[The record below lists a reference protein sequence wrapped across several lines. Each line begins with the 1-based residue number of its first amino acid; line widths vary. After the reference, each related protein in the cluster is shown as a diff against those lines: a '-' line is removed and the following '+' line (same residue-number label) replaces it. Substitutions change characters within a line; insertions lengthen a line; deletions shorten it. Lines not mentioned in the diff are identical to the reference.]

1 MSDYD
6 VVVVG
11 AGNAALSAAMAA
23 RENGARVLILEKASE
38 EEKGGNSYFTA
49 GGFRFCHTGID
60 DVATDVLTDLSPAER
75 DQTVLPVH
83 DREIFYEVLMKVTHH
98 QSDETMAWQLIDGSR
113 QALVWLRS
121 HGIRF
126 IPMFGRQ
133 SFLIEGKHQFYGG
146 VNIEAVGGGSGLVEM
161 ELTEVNRMGCD
172 IRYSTGAT
180 RLVQARDRR
189 ITGLEV
195 RGPEGYET
203 ISRNCAAP
211 KPPTTRTSTRWWQP
225 HTEIRPRPPAA
236 PTGGRSGS
244 APPGWLR

>member
-83 DREIFYEVLMKVTHH
+83 DREIFYEALMKVTHH
-98 QSDETMAWQLIDGSR
+98 QSDEAMAWQLIDGSR

-161 ELTEVNRMGCD
+161 ELAEVNRMGCHV
-172 IRYSTGAT
+172 RYSTGAT
-180 RLVQARDRR
+180 RLIQGKDRR
-189 ITGLEV
+189 IMGLEV

-203 ISRNCAAP
+203 ISAP
-211 KPPTTRTSTRWWQP
+211 AVVLACGGVSP
-225 HTEIRPRPPAA
+225 HPSPNATDY
-236 PTGGRSGS
+236 
-244 APPGWLR
+244 GWVGCMKWI

>member
-126 IPMFGRQ
+126 IPMFGHLFDAVLIAQ
-133 SFLIEGKHQFYGG
+133 EWNSLLIENLNSSPKGLTHNLPAKFYVSVIAHIFTFVDETLSPHVDHDAPGIG
-146 VNIEAVGGGSGLVEM
+146 MFLEIIQDEPVAIRWCRNI
-161 ELTEVNRMGCD
+161 
-172 IRYSTGAT
+172 
-180 RLVQARDRR
+180 
-189 ITGLEV
+189 
-195 RGPEGYET
+195 
-203 ISRNCAAP
+203 
-211 KPPTTRTSTRWWQP
+211 
-225 HTEIRPRPPAA
+225 PAD
-236 PTGGRSGS
+236 
-244 APPGWLR
+244 